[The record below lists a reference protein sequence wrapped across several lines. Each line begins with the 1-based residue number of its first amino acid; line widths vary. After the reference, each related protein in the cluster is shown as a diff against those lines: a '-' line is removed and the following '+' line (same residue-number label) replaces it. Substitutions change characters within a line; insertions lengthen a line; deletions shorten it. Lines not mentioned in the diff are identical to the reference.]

1 MSQAASGSSDSSSS
15 SPIPS
20 NPIGQLRKEMGFW
33 DVLLFNIA
41 TVLGPRWIAAAAHNG
56 PSSIS
61 LWVLAAVLFFLPMA
75 LVINELSSRFPEEGG
90 LYVWAKE
97 AFGDFHG
104 FVAGWTY
111 WVYTIFYFP
120 GLLLASASMSAYVLG
135 GKGAALSQDR
145 TFLLAGSL
153 GLLLVAVAFNI
164 VGLNVGKWL
173 QNAGGVATYAPLM
186 ILVGIAGILAFRQPS
201 MTHFSWSGALPVWNW
216 DTVNFW
222 SQIAFAFTGLELV
235 SAMSGE
241 IRDPRRT
248 LPRAAMAGAALIA
261 AMYIVGTIA
270 LLALVPAAD
279 VDPKSGVFHAI
290 TVGSIALKVGFIGVL
305 AALLVT
311 VGNAGGVG
319 STVAGIA
326 RVPFVVGIDRYL
338 PSAFGKIHAKW
349 RTPYISIIV
358 QAVASAAVL
367 LLSQINE
374 TTRGAYQVVV
384 DITIIL
390 YFIPF
395 LYMFAAAIKLAGRAD
410 RTSNPQAILI
420 PGGKFGV
427 SLASALALFVT
438 VLSIVVSVV
447 PPGDSSNR
455 WLFIVKVTGSTV
467 AAIALGLIL
476 YFRGLRAK
484 KAEAAI

>member
-1 MSQAASGSSDSSSS
+1 MSTATNAQ
-15 SPIPS
+15 PS
-20 NPIGQLRKEMGFW
+20 PIGQLRKTMGFW
-33 DVLLFNIA
+33 DVMFFNIA

-56 PSSIS
+56 TSSLS
-61 LWVLAAVLFFLPMA
+61 LWILAAVLFFIPMA

-111 WVYTIFYFP
+111 WIYTIFYFP
-120 GLLLASASMSAYVLG
+120 GLLLASTSMSAYVLG

-153 GLLLVAVAFNI
+153 GLLFVAVIFNI
-164 VGLNVGKWL
+164 VGLHVGKWL
-173 QNAGGVATYAPLM
+173 QNAGGVSTFLPLF
-186 ILVGIAGILAFRQPS
+186 ILIGLGAVLWMKQGPV
-201 MTHFSWSGALPVWNW
+201 THFSRQNVMPAWDW

-235 SAMSGE
+235 SAMSAE
-241 IRDPRRT
+241 IREPRKT
-248 LPRAAMAGAALIA
+248 LPRALLVAAVLIA
-261 AMYIVGTIA
+261 AMYILGTVA
-270 LLALVPAAD
+270 LLGIAPSAEI
-279 VDPKSGVFHAI
+279 DPKSGVFHGI
-290 TVGSIALKVGFIGVL
+290 SVGSIALNVGFLGVL
-305 AALLVT
+305 AAMLVT

-326 RVPFVVGIDRYL
+326 RVPFVVGIDHYL
-338 PSAFGKIHAKW
+338 PEAFGRIHPKW
-349 RTPYISIIV
+349 KTPYISILV

-374 TTRGAYQVVV
+374 STRGAYQVVI
-384 DITIIL
+384 DITIII

-395 LYMFAAAIKLAGRAD
+395 LYMFAAAIKLASRPDRAA
-410 RTSNPQAILI
+410 NPQAVLV
-420 PGGKFGV
+420 PGGKLGMWIAC
-427 SLASALALFVT
+427 SLAFSVT
-438 VLSIVVSVV
+438 LLSIIVSIF

-455 WLFIVKVTGSTV
+455 GLFVIKVVGCTLAS
-467 AAIALGLIL
+467 IALGLVL
-476 YFRGLRAK
+476 YFRGARKRSTDAQPTPVQ
-484 KAEAAI
+484 